1 MHINI
6 KSMRISLFLLMA
18 LVSLFANGQTA
29 GTLTFSFTQT
39 AHTSYT
45 GTKNV
50 MAVWIQ
56 SSSGAFVKTRARN
69 AGIVTSDHLPTWAT
83 NSGGPSG
90 NCMAASCNVAGAIT
104 GATLTNFAARNFT
117 WDGTDANGNLVADGN
132 YKITIQST
140 WNHGAAST
148 VTTSYDFYKSSVAD
162 IQTPAS
168 DANFTN
174 ISLQWNPNPGA
185 SIQDDALIS
194 FTLTPNPTVSG
205 KISITGILPLDEI
218 SVYDLKGRMVVP
230 SKQMQGN
237 VYELDL
243 TNQIKGT
250 YIVKV
255 SRGAFSKEERVVL
268 N

>member
-1 MHINI
+1 MHINK

-18 LVSLFANGQTA
+18 LVTLFANGQTA

-69 AGIVTSDHLPTWAT
+69 AGIGTSDHLPTWAT
-83 NSGGPSG
+83 NSGGTAG
-90 NCMAASCNVAGAIT
+90 NCMATACNVAGAIT
-104 GATLTNFAARNFT
+104 GATLTNFATRNFT
-117 WDGTDANGNLVADGN
+117 WDGTDANGTLVADGT

-148 VTTSYDFYKSSVAD
+148 VTTSYNFTKGTTVDT
-162 IQTPAS
+162 QTPAS

-174 ISLQWNPNPGA
+174 LSLQWNPTPGA
-185 SIQDDALIS
+185 AVENVKEIS
-194 FTLTPNPTVSG
+194 FTVTPNPSENG
-205 KISITGILPLDEI
+205 KLVIVGILPNDKI
-218 SVYDLKGRMVVP
+218 SVYDLKGAVVISP
-230 SKQMQGN
+230 KQAQGN
-237 VYELDL
+237 TIELDL
-243 TNQIKGT
+243 SNQTKAT
-250 YIVKV
+250 YIIKV
-255 SRGAFSKEERVVL
+255 TRGELSKEERVVL